1 MKKLIEGIV
10 AFRKGARPEYRET
23 FARLALG
30 QKPDCLFIACSD
42 SRVVPN
48 LFASTE
54 PGDLF
59 VTRNVGNLV
68 PPSGPGGISTGDEAE
83 AAAIEYAVGTLEVQD
98 IIICGHSS
106 CGAMRTVIDGFTSG
120 LPGLS
125 DVVGAPNLT
134 RWLRHALPALEKL
147 EAGRTLDPSLPRHDA
162 LSQLNVLHQVAHVKS
177 YPAVAQRIRAGT
189 LGVHAWWFD
198 IARADVYAYEA
209 EPDRFVLIDEEEA
222 ARIITRLSAPGDGS
236 TQHPWRSATVTGVGH
251 Q

>member
-1 MKKLIEGIV
+1 MRKLIQGIV
-10 AFRKGARPEYRET
+10 SFRQGMRPEYKET

-68 PPSGPGGISTGDEAE
+68 PPGGPGGVSTGDEAE
-83 AAAIEYAVGTLEVQD
+83 AAAIEYAVSTLGVQD
-98 IIICGHSS
+98 VIVCGHSS
-106 CGAMRTVIDGFTSG
+106 CGAMQVVLDAARSG
-120 LPGLS
+120 KTNGAALP
-125 DVVGAPNLT
+125 VTAGAPNLT

-147 EAGRTLDPSLPRHDA
+147 EAGVTTDPSLSPVDV
-162 LSQLNVLHQVAHVKS
+162 LSQLNVLDQLAHVKT
-177 YPAVAQRIRAGT
+177 YPAVADRLDAGT

-198 IARADVYAYEA
+198 IANADVYAHD
-209 EPDRFVLIDEEEA
+209 PDSNRFLIIDEHGA
-222 ARIITRLSAPGDGS
+222 ARLLARLEAH
-236 TQHPWRSATVTGVGH
+236 TTAVR
-251 Q
+251 

>member
-1 MKKLIEGIV
+1 MRKLIQGIV
-10 AFRKGARPEYRET
+10 SFRQDVRPDYKDT

-83 AAAIEYAVGTLEVQD
+83 AAAIEYGVTTLGVRD
-98 IIICGHSS
+98 IVVCGHSS
-106 CGAMRTVIDGFTSG
+106 CGAMQ
-120 LPGLS
+120 
-125 DVVGAPNLT
+125 VVLDASANGQANGAPPPAAGAPNLN

-147 EAGRTLDPSLPRHDA
+147 TAGITIDPSLPPVDV
-162 LSQLNVLHQVAHVKS
+162 LSQLNVLDQVAHVKT
-177 YPAVAQRIRAGT
+177 YPAVEDRLAAGT

-198 IARADVYAYEA
+198 IKNADVYAYE
-209 EPDRFVLIDEEEA
+209 PDPNRFILIDEQEA
-222 ARIITRLSAPGDGS
+222 THLLARLGDTR
-236 TQHPWRSATVTGVGH
+236 
-251 Q
+251 